1 MRRWTVPRAALVV
14 IAIVVSAL
22 IVRQFVVGVSD
33 FRMWRA
39 ATNDPSAR
47 NFFFTSLEIDIAITV
62 LYLLFGWVIL
72 YFLRRRQRKTKDVL

>member
-1 MRRWTVPRAALVV
+1 MKRWSVPRAALVV
-14 IAIVVSAL
+14 LAIVVSAL

-39 ATNDPSAR
+39 TTNDPSAR
-47 NFFFTSLEIDIAITV
+47 DFFFTSLEVDIAITV

-72 YFLRRRQRKTKDVL
+72 YVLRRRQRKTRDVL

>member
-1 MRRWTVPRAALVV
+1 MKRWSVPRTALVL
-14 IAIVVSAL
+14 IAIVLSAL

-39 ATNDPSAR
+39 SANDPSAR
-47 NFFFTSLEIDIAITV
+47 DFFFTSLEIDIAITI

-72 YFLRRRQRKTKDVL
+72 YVLRRRQRKTRDIL